1 MSTWKAKFE
10 KKQQD
15 QKDAEMAKK
24 VEINDIS
31 FPSLSTESAWGGG
44 GGGAGKAKELP
55 KKNFAQL
62 AAEWKT
68 ADELQTFRQKEE
80 MERQE
85 QERKNYESGSGTIGS
100 RFYNNFGTTR
110 SRMEDTYYEDEYAE
124 DYVPPPTADTSD
136 DWRAV
141 ERKVRRAPKSAMD
154 RAMAE
159 GVGGQ
164 QGEVMEERAFWHEPS
179 EQEESVWGKY

>member
-24 VEINDIS
+24 VEVNDIS
-31 FPSLSTESAWGGG
+31 FPSLSTESAWGATGSVS
-44 GGGAGKAKELP
+44 KPKDMP

-62 AAEWKT
+62 AADWKS
-68 ADELQTFRQKEE
+68 AEEIEAFRQKEE
-80 MERQE
+80 IERQE
-85 QERKNYESGSGTIGS
+85 RERKNYEGGSGTLGS
-100 RFYNNFGTTR
+100 RFFNNFGTTH
-110 SRMEDTYYEDEYAE
+110 SRMEDTYYEDEYAD

-141 ERKVRRAPKSAMD
+141 ERKVRKAPKTAME
-154 RAMAE
+154 RAMME
-159 GVGGQ
+159 GSGG
-164 QGEVMEERAFWHEPS
+164 GHPDAMEERAFWHDPS
-179 EQEESVWGKY
+179 EQDESVWGKY